1 MQDSRPIGIFDSGIG
16 GLAVARVIKDL
27 LPHESLYYIGD
38 TANLPY
44 GEKTTIELQQY
55 TRAIGN
61 LLLAQNCKAIVIA
74 CNTATAAAAH
84 QLQEQVGY
92 QVPVLNVIDP
102 VVEYVKQQ
110 YTGKTIG
117 LIATNY
123 TVQSHVYT
131 KKFHTIQADIRVKAL
146 ATPELVPMIESA
158 AYQAEVLESYLA
170 HPQLADIQALIL
182 GCTHYGLIKQQ
193 IAEYYQHKVALIDG
207 ANLLAHSIKTLLE
220 QLQLSNLEHPGL
232 EDLFVATKLT
242 THFQVMTKRLFGQGV
257 DSINLFDR

>member
-44 GEKTTIELQQY
+44 GEKTAIELQQY
-55 TRAIGN
+55 TRAIGS

-74 CNTATAAAAH
+74 CNTAAAAAAD
-84 QLQEQVGY
+84 QLQEQVG
-92 QVPVLNVIDP
+92 QHIPVLNVIDP
-102 VVEYVKQQ
+102 IIEYVKQQ
-110 YTGKTIG
+110 YAGKTVG

-123 TVQSHVYT
+123 TVQSEIYI
-131 KKFHTIQADIRVKAL
+131 KKFHAIQAGIRVKAL
-146 ATPELVPMIESA
+146 ATPGLVTMIESA
-158 AYQAEVLESYLA
+158 DYQAEVLESYLA

-182 GCTHYGLIKQQ
+182 GCTHYWFIKQQ
-193 IAEYYQHKVALIDG
+193 IAEYYQHKIALIDG
-207 ANLLAHSIKTLLE
+207 ADLLANSLKTLLE
-220 QLQLSNLEHPGL
+220 QGQLSNVACT
-232 EDLFVATKLT
+232 DSQDRFVATKLT
-242 THFQVMTKRLFGQGV
+242 TSFQVMTKRLFGEVV